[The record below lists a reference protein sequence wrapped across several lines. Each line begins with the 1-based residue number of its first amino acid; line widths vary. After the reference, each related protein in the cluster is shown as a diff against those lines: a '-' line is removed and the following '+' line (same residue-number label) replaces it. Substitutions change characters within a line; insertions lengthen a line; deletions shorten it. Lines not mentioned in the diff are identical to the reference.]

1 MSGTLRQVIAVAGIA
16 VVAAGTA
23 HAFRFRVGDPA
34 WRGLIAGVVLAG
46 AGAVAGMI
54 LTDWAFD
61 KDRKVFFAA
70 LGTGLLGRLFLY
82 CGALLVAALR
92 WRDSV
97 DATAMAGA
105 LLGLYVVFQVIEVRL
120 AITRL
125 RTRDG

>member
-1 MSGTLRQVIAVAGIA
+1 VSGALRQVIVVVGITA
-16 VVAAGTA
+16 VAAGTA
-23 HAFRFRVGDPA
+23 HAFRFRIGEPA
-34 WRGLIAGVVLAG
+34 WRGLIAGAVLAG
-46 AGAVAGMI
+46 AGAVAGMV
-54 LTDWAFD
+54 LTDWTFD

-70 LGTGLLGRLFLY
+70 LGAGLLGRLFLY

-125 RTRDG
+125 KTRNG

>member
-1 MSGTLRQVIAVAGIA
+1 MTGTLRQVIAVIGITA
-16 VVAAGTA
+16 VAAGTA
-23 HAFRFRVGDPA
+23 HAFRFRIGEAA
-34 WRGLIAGVVLAG
+34 WRGVIAGAVLAG
-46 AGAVAGMI
+46 AGAAAGMI
-54 LTDWAFD
+54 LTDWAFE

-70 LGTGLLGRLFLY
+70 LAAGLLGRLFLY

-92 WRDSV
+92 WRDGV

-125 RTRDG
+125 RTRNG